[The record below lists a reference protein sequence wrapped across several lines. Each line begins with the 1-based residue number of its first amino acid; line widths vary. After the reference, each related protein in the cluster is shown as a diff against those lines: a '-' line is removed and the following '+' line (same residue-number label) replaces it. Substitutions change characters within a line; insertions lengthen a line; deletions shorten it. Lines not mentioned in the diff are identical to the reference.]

1 MYTGGDSAGKWNDD
15 PSDGRVSNIKG
26 YVCSYRYAC
35 AEGYMLEPK
44 ERKRC
49 FRFVQS
55 PQSWEGAESFCRA
68 DVPGKGSDLATI
80 ATETENAFV
89 LSLIQGAPGWAHR
102 SYSRPTWI
110 GCNDLATASVFV
122 WAGEGGRPL
131 KCFEQGYYYTPDL
144 RPDINKASA
153 KACQAY
159 CAGIAECAH
168 FSFHADRTM
177 CHVAGA
183 DAKREE
189 DDATPS
195 SWTSGPPHCY
205 DAEHPDV
212 YSNWATGYPRNSQ
225 FYYGSSHGC
234 RMMDTDSTSTVAA
247 YRYTASQYSAED
259 FSRLNALLCTATDW
273 IFIPTH
279 CFAVP

>member
-110 GCNDLATASVFV
+110 GCNA
-122 WAGEGGRPL
+122 R
-131 KCFEQGYYYTPDL
+131 
-144 RPDINKASA
+144 R
-153 KACQAY
+153 
-159 CAGIAECAH
+159 
-168 FSFHADRTM
+168 
-177 CHVAGA
+177 
-183 DAKREE
+183 
-189 DDATPS
+189 S
-195 SWTSGPPHCY
+195 S
-205 DAEHPDV
+205 AEHLI
-212 YSNWATGYPRNSQ
+212 ATK
-225 FYYGSSHGC
+225 
-234 RMMDTDSTSTVAA
+234 
-247 YRYTASQYSAED
+247 
-259 FSRLNALLCTATDW
+259 ALRCTATAW
-273 IFIPTH
+273 MLIVAESFAIF
-279 CFAVP
+279 